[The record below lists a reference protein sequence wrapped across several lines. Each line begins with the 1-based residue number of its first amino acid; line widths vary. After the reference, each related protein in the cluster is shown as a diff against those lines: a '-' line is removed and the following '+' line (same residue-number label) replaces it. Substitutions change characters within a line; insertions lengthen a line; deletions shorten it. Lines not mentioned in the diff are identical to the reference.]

1 MIEKFGEGISYLRA
15 ISKYAKEH
23 ATDAEKE
30 NVVKIAEDV
39 RRYFADCPILE

>member
-1 MIEKFGEGISYLRA
+1 MVEKFGRGISYLRD

-30 NVVKIAEDV
+30 DIVKIADDV
-39 RRYFADCPILE
+39 RKYLVGKLE